1 VLILAVRAHDALIVM
16 ITTWMSTVHSE
27 MSDRTLPGGGFPSF
41 NSLLPLNALCNGL
54 MGELVLSLGEPER
67 SVKFFL
73 LIIFLGLVCSSSSDI
88 LYA

>member
-1 VLILAVRAHDALIVM
+1 MLILAVRAHDALIVM

-41 NSLLPLNALCNGL
+41 NSFLPLNALCNGL

-73 LIIFLGLVCSSSSDI
+73 LMRGLVCSSSSDI

>member
-1 VLILAVRAHDALIVM
+1 MLILAVRAHDALIVM

-41 NSLLPLNALCNGL
+41 NSFLPLNALCNGL

-67 SVKFFL
+67 PVKLFL
-73 LIIFLGLVCSSSSDI
+73 LMLGLVCSSSSDI

>member
-1 VLILAVRAHDALIVM
+1 
-16 ITTWMSTVHSE
+16 MSTVHSE

-54 MGELVLSLGEPER
+54 MGEPVLSLGEPER
-67 SVKFFL
+67 PVKLFL
-73 LIIFLGLVCSSSSDI
+73 LMQLASDILVCSSSSDI

>member
-1 VLILAVRAHDALIVM
+1 MILAVRAHDALIVM
-16 ITTWMSTVHSE
+16 IATWMSTVHSE

-54 MGELVLSLGEPER
+54 MGELVLSLGEPGR

-73 LIIFLGLVCSSSSDI
+73 LMLGLVSSSSSDI